1 MLGTTMLSITQQLL
15 LSQMGRK
22 LGFALS
28 ILLSLLQEQHSQ
40 GIITL
45 GGKGPSL
52 PVPSSPQGSEPK
64 ASQMRCTGTPLPVC
78 EVILQATEIYCSNG
92 EKIVSADS
100 PPPWRAGRCR
110 ASLSIQGRP
119 GSGVDFLSK

>member
-1 MLGTTMLSITQQLL
+1 MLGTTMLSVTQQLL

-45 GGKGPSL
+45 GGKGLSL
-52 PVPSSPQGSEPK
+52 PLPSSRQGSEPK
-64 ASQMRCTGTPLPVC
+64 ASQMRCTGIHTAACLCSHTPGHRDLLFKWRKDCVC
-78 EVILQATEIYCSNG
+78 
-92 EKIVSADS
+92 
-100 PPPWRAGRCR
+100 
-110 ASLSIQGRP
+110 
-119 GSGVDFLSK
+119 